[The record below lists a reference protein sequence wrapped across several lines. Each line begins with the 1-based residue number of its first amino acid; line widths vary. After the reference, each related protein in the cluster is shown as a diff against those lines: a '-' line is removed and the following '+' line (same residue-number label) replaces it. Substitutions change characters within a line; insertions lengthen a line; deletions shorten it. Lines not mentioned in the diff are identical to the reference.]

1 MGLRAVP
8 PGAGRTPEGGR
19 LTERVVVRR
28 GAFHDPATLMEAS
41 RAARAL
47 PDVEHVAVG
56 MVEPLN
62 LAILSQRF
70 GYPVAADGLG
80 PNDLVIALRADGEAA
95 AEAALGVIEQC
106 LAARAGERE
115 VLDVGPFRL
124 GGDRGAERVDRV
136 RWQVAE
142 PGCGAELL
150 ERLTRRAGR
159 IAAANDGAV
168 GRMQAARPVVV
179 GVAMAGDVLPAMSRR
194 TFLH

>member
-95 AEAALGVIEQC
+95 ADAALGVIERC
-106 LAARAGERE
+106 LAARAHERE
-115 VLDVGPFRL
+115 VRDVGAFRL
-124 GGDRGAERVDRV
+124 GGDRDGELVKRV
-136 RWQVAE
+136 RWQAAE
-142 PGCGAELL
+142 PGFRGDLL
-150 ERLTRRAGR
+150 ARLAGRGGR
-159 IAAANDGAV
+159 IAAANDAAV

-179 GVAMAGDVLPAMSRR
+179 GVATAGDVLPDMSAR
-194 TFLH
+194 